1 MINKEK
7 GITLTSLII
16 TIVVMLILAGVS
28 IAVLIG
34 PDGIIG
40 QAQTA
45 AINTKRAEI
54 KERVE
59 MKINNLNI
67 AKISQQ
73 EELTLDDI
81 FRLKDNDKEIT
92 TAFKEDNS
100 VILVLENKYECKIS
114 KALKVENVSEYNPER
129 LRKVKKDLTFCD
141 FEEKDL

>member
-45 AINTKRAEI
+45 AISTKRAEI

-114 KALKVENVSEYNPER
+114 KALKVENVSEYNPEK
-129 LRKVKKDLTFCD
+129 LRKVEKDLTFCD
-141 FEEKDL
+141 FEGKDL

>member
-1 MINKEK
+1 MMNKEK

-16 TIVVMLILAGVS
+16 TIVIMLILASVS

-45 AINTKRAEI
+45 AINTKKAEI

-59 MKINNLNI
+59 MKITNLNI
-67 AKISQQ
+67 AKISEQ
-73 EELTLDDI
+73 EELTLEDI

-92 TAFKEDNS
+92 TAFKEENS

-114 KALKVENVSEYNPER
+114 KELHVENVSEYNPER
-129 LRKVKKDLTFCD
+129 LRKVEKDLTFCE
-141 FEEKDL
+141 FEGKGL